1 AQGQRCML
9 IPCMNAFVKEVLPQC
24 ADTTRCQDTC
34 VSYGCTAYAAY
45 CGKIVLQSSP
55 GYLATAPALLEGDAT
70 SAASAGPAASPGAVL
85 RSLLP
90 EQRIPSA
97 LALSQVC
104 LASLALLGVSVAAAF
119 ALRRRPTLAEPLL
132 A

>member
-1 AQGQRCML
+1 ML

-24 ADTTRCQDTC
+24 ADTVRCQDTC

-45 CGKIVLQSSP
+45 CGKIVLQSAP
-55 GYLATAPALLEGDAT
+55 GYLATAPALLEGDDIL
-70 SAASAGPAASPGAVL
+70 AASASPAASPEEVL
-85 RSLLP
+85 RSLLS
-90 EQRIPSA
+90 EQSA
-97 LALSQVC
+97 PNSIALSKVC
-104 LASLALLGVSVAAAF
+104 LASFALLGVSVAAAF